1 VSEERIRTLA
11 HIRGYERVRLD
22 MVKRTLGSGMRVAG
36 SAVLLAGVLAGCATT
51 PEPANLT
58 PHKQE
63 IRAYIESGTYLR
75 QVEAVAT
82 RAKQWIEERASR
94 GGARLTVVFDLD
106 ETLLFNWPHIG
117 AMDFGYVESAW
128 DRWVEEANAP
138 AIEPVREVYRTARRL
153 GLEVVFLTG
162 RRESQRESTVR
173 NLRAIECGDF
183 AVLICKASNDRTS
196 AAQYKTAARQRL
208 VEEGRT
214 IVANLGDQES
224 DLAGGYAERVFKLP
238 NAIYRIE

>member
-1 VSEERIRTLA
+1 
-11 HIRGYERVRLD
+11 
-22 MVKRTLGSGMRVAG
+22 
-36 SAVLLAGVLAGCATT
+36 
-51 PEPANLT
+51 
-58 PHKQE
+58 
-63 IRAYIESGTYLR
+63 
-75 QVEAVAT
+75 
-82 RAKQWIEERASR
+82 
-94 GGARLTVVFDLD
+94 
-106 ETLLFNWPHIG
+106 
-117 AMDFGYVESAW
+117 
-128 DRWVEEANAP
+128 
-138 AIEPVREVYRTARRL
+138 VREVYRTARRL

-173 NLRAIECGDF
+173 NLRAIECADF
-183 AVLICKASNDRTS
+183 AVLICKASNDRSS